1 MPRKDAAEALDTQQ
15 IDAVLKEVVA
25 AIEKSQG
32 QLLHIA
38 DDARQQF
45 QELSNGLARI
55 RDEAARQVELVD
67 RLDREDR
74 LARTKLLQ
82 VSENIGRY
90 SQDEIRAA
98 YDLARDARVR
108 LQVAREKEAMLRRER
123 DATELRL
130 KRLKDT
136 VKRAEDLIN
145 NVGMAFQILTG
156 KLRDIANQVED
167 LQKRGQM
174 VVSIIRAQEEE
185 RRRVAREIHD
195 GPAQTLAN
203 LALRIDVCQKLM
215 DSDLQRARDEMEEL
229 KSQLRDSLQE
239 VRRIIFDLR
248 PLALDDL
255 GLAPALRA
263 YLDGVAA
270 RTGIQASLKVLG
282 EERRLAPA
290 AEVTLFRL
298 VQEAVSNVWK
308 HAHAATVTVKV
319 EFLPSRVRA
328 VVEDDGMGFDVEAAL
343 GAGGEHFGLV
353 GMRERVALLD
363 GTLDIS
369 SQPGRGSRIAFA
381 IPVKDREES

>member
-1 MPRKDAAEALDTQQ
+1 MALHEAAEALDPRQ
-15 IDAVLKEVVA
+15 IDAVLKEVIG

-32 QLLHIA
+32 QLLDIA

-45 QELSNGLARI
+45 QEVSAELARV
-55 RDEAARQVELVD
+55 REEAGQQVELVD

-82 VSENIGRY
+82 VSENIARY

-123 DATELRL
+123 DALELRL
-130 KRLKDT
+130 KRLKET

-145 NVGMAFQILTG
+145 NVGIAFQILSG
-156 KLRDIANQVED
+156 KLKDIANQVED
-167 LQKRGQM
+167 LHKRGQM
-174 VVSIIRAQEEE
+174 VVSIIKAQEEE

-203 LALRIDVCQKLM
+203 LAFRIEVCQKVM
-215 DSDLQRARDEMEEL
+215 DQDLARARNEMEEL
-229 KSQLRDSLQE
+229 KSQLRQSLQE

-270 RTGIQASLKVLG
+270 RTGIQVSFKVLG
-282 EERRLAPA
+282 EERRLSPTT
-290 AEVTLFRL
+290 EVTLFRL
-298 VQEAVSNVWK
+298 VQEAVNNVWK
-308 HAHAATVTVKV
+308 HARAATVSVKI
-319 EFLPSRVRA
+319 EFMPTRVRA
-328 VVEDDGMGFDVEAAL
+328 VVEDDGMGFDVEEAL

-381 IPVKDREES
+381 IPAKE